1 MSRDP
6 NESVTPAESAHVSKP
21 HAPPTDDE
29 SVYYAG
35 SPFFGG
41 KPEQVI
47 VLGVLGTLLLFSPII
62 IRVLA
67 HRWPP
72 GWMAIALEVAGV
84 IVWLVPL
91 FITKAVRYRITN
103 YRIDYERGVVSKN
116 INTLELWHVEDLSF
130 HQSFL
135 DRLIGIGT
143 IRVMS
148 HDDTMPNLTM
158 RGLPDARK
166 IFEQLKQR
174 VIAVK
179 RQTGVLKLD
188 TGT

>member
-1 MSRDP
+1 MSEDQTDSAKPVDP
-6 NESVTPAESAHVSKP
+6 AHASRP

-29 SVYYAG
+29 AVYYAG
-35 SPFFGG
+35 SPLLGG

-47 VLGVLGTLLLFSPII
+47 GLTLLGALLIIAPII
-62 IRVLA
+62 IRVVGHA
-67 HRWPP
+67 WPP
-72 GWMAIALEVAGV
+72 GWAAIVLVVAGL
-84 IVWLVPL
+84 ILLLVPIL
-91 FITKAVRYRITN
+91 ITKSVRYRISN
-103 YRIDYERGVVSKN
+103 YRIDFERGVVSKN

-130 HQSFL
+130 HQSLL

-158 RGLPDARK
+158 RGLPNARHL
-166 IFEQLKQR
+166 FEQLKQR